1 MHKTIDTPNARRI
14 MQAGGLRGAI
24 VIGQPGGWSVM
35 LKIGMQETP
44 LGTQRTD
51 KPRTW
56 SSLDACIQYLRD
68 ELGIVRIDGIDA
80 SNYSAASMH
89 RPRRPDAAAQMRRA
103 HEAAA
108 HDAWFRAQVQA
119 SIDDPRPSVPDD
131 QARARFA
138 SRKATLK
145 QAAQ

>member
-1 MHKTIDTPNARRI
+1 MHKTIDTPNARRL
-14 MQAGGLRGAI
+14 MQAGGLRGASL
-24 VIGQPGGWSVM
+24 VGQPGGWCVL

-51 KPRTW
+51 RPRTW
-56 SSLDACIQYLRD
+56 ASLDTCIQYLRD

-80 SNYSAASMH
+80 SNFSAAAEH

-103 HEAAA
+103 HEAAG

-119 SIDDPRPSVPDD
+119 SIDDPRPSVGDD

-138 SRKATLK
+138 DHKAALR
-145 QAAQ
+145 QARR

>member
-1 MHKTIDTPNARRI
+1 MHKTIDTPNARRL
-14 MQAGGLRGAI
+14 MQAGGLQGASL
-24 VIGQPGGWSVM
+24 VGQPGGWCIL
-35 LKIGMQETP
+35 LKIGTQETP

-56 SSLDACIQYLRD
+56 SSLDTCIQYLRD

-80 SNYSAASMH
+80 SNYSAAAAH

-103 HEAAA
+103 HEAAE

-119 SIDDPRPSVPDD
+119 SINDPRPSVGDD

-138 SRKATLK
+138 DRKAALRQSAK
-145 QAAQ
+145 

>member
-1 MHKTIDTPNARRI
+1 MQKTIDTPNARRV
-14 MQAGGLRGAI
+14 MEAGGLRGAA
-24 VIGQPGGWSVM
+24 VIGQPGGWAVM
-35 LKIGMQETP
+35 LKIGTQETP

-51 KPRTW
+51 KPRVW
-56 SSLDACIQYLRD
+56 ASLDTCIQYLRD

-80 SNYSAASMH
+80 RNYSAASVH

-131 QARARFA
+131 QARATFA
-138 SRKATLK
+138 SRKSAIK
-145 QAAQ
+145 QAAR